1 MKIISL
7 DKTMEAIHAT
17 QSVGISELKLNPTAV
32 IENAGGGAVAI
43 LNRNKPVA
51 YLLPADQYEALLD
64 RLKDYELAD
73 LVRATQNKPLVEAGI
88 HK

>member
-1 MKIISL
+1 
-7 DKTMEAIHAT
+7 
-17 QSVGISELKLNPTAV
+17 
-32 IENAGGGAVAI
+32 
-43 LNRNKPVA
+43 VA

-88 HK
+88 YK